1 MISFATH
8 ERFDCFIPDFDG
20 RMSASGD
27 WEVALNRRNAVCDLA
42 SKEML
47 PPENNIYFDDS
58 TSGDISS
65 VVNYISKTPGYRL
78 RNLPASF
85 KSWRSIRRQLNE
97 ETQASLPFVGK
108 FVKDATGTVTFVP
121 EQPLSVLGSV
131 KAERVIHESASHEV
145 IVGDKISSSTE
156 MQQLL
161 SDPAKE
167 VKDRFWLYVVIIF
180 SVALLIIILYFILNG
195 YGLHLDLSDSPATYF
210 IK

>member
-1 MISFATH
+1 MNDLIVSYLILTG
-8 ERFDCFIPDFDG
+8 ECPLPGIG
-20 RMSASGD
+20 KLL
-27 WEVALNRRNAVCDLA
+27 LNRRNAVCDLA
-42 SKEML
+42 SKELL

-65 VVNYISKTPGYRL
+65 VVNYISQNSG
-78 RNLPASF
+78 LPAEESSGKF
-85 KSWRSIRRQLNE
+85 KSWAEGIRRQLNE